1 VAPAAEIAGVR
12 RVQWAS
18 HERWLR
24 DNFGPGQHI
33 TVITQTGGGKSYLVV
48 EGLLELPAI
57 RHARVLMIDDKEGGD
72 PSTRDWG
79 SAIAEYPLA
88 LTARMRLR
96 ERPPHYRLE
105 VPDWSW
111 SSTGGHARGAERA
124 RQIVGRALDSFYRE
138 AEDPA
143 DERASEDAQASVV
156 VIDELFALT
165 ASKPPSLDLAPLV
178 VKLWRKGRYRGLSV
192 IGLTQEP
199 TWVPGEAY
207 SQPDHLYVGQILDG
221 RRRDRL
227 QEIGG
232 DTPRIKEI
240 VGRLTKHEF
249 LFLGNKA
256 QVLSIVKVGR

>member
-1 VAPAAEIAGVR
+1 MPPDQIAGVR
-12 RVQWAS
+12 RVKWAS

-24 DNFGPGQHI
+24 ENFEPGQHI
-33 TVITQTGGGKSYLVV
+33 SVITMTGGGKSYLIVQ
-48 EGLLELPAI
+48 GLLKLPVIA
-57 RHARVLMIDDKEGGD
+57 HSRVLMIDDKEGGD
-72 PSTRDWG
+72 RSTRDWG
-79 SAIAEYPLA
+79 SAIAEYPLGLA
-88 LTARMRLR
+88 QRVRLR

-105 VPDWSW
+105 VPDWTW
-111 SSTGGHARGAERA
+111 SSTSTHTRGAEHARA
-124 RQIVGRALDSFYRE
+124 VVGRALDAWYRE

-156 VIDELFALT
+156 VIDELYALT
-165 ASKPPSLDLAPLV
+165 ANRPPSLDLAPLV

-192 IGLTQEP
+192 IALTQEP

-207 SQPDHLYVGQILDG
+207 SQPTHIYVGQILDG

-232 DTPRIKEI
+232 DTPRIKE
-240 VGRLTKHEF
+240 VVAKLDEHEF

-256 QVLSIVKVGR
+256 QLLSIVKVGR

>member
-24 DNFGPGQHI
+24 DNFEPGQHI

-48 EGLLELPAI
+48 RGLLTLPAI
-57 RHARVLMIDDKEGGD
+57 RHARVLMIDDKGRD
-72 PSTRDWG
+72 RSTREWG
-79 SAIAEYPLA
+79 SAIADYPLS
-88 LTARMRLR
+88 LTARMRFR
-96 ERPPHYRLE
+96 DRPPHYRLV
-105 VPDWSW
+105 VPDWTW
-111 SSTGGHARGAERA
+111 SSRGGRSAGVDHAR
-124 RQIVGRALDSFYRE
+124 QVVGHALDSFYRE

-143 DERASEDAQASVV
+143 DEGAGEDAQASVV

-178 VKLWRKGRYRGLSV
+178 VNLWRKGRYRALSV
-192 IGLTQEP
+192 IALTQEP

-207 SQPDHLYVGQILDG
+207 SQPTHLYVGQILDG

-232 DTPRIKEI
+232 DTDRIKEI
-240 VGRLTKHEF
+240 VGRLDDHEF

-256 QVLSIVKVGR
+256 RMLSIVKVGR